1 MQSRVVV
8 TRSLEHELRFICSDE
23 QAFQCLQFVDTR
35 PAMPATELSIV
46 EIDVKAVDEGYSLSG
61 PDILREG
68 AYSDLLDMAHSII
81 RHFLLIEVTEGL
93 LLHAASMNVCGQ
105 NILLVGE
112 KSAGKTTLAL
122 SALGK
127 GHQVFGDEHVFIN
140 DTCAMTRPRTLRIKE
155 TSIALLPELE
165 EKILNCRSF
174 TNWDG
179 SELYSYEPSSDAFAW
194 HLEPY
199 DVDHL
204 IHICPNHGGQSYLKN
219 IDKNQMFPIAM
230 EQSFLPPDNQ
240 GHAIACLWNVLGK
253 AALWQLDVGDLET
266 ALNALKSLSKL
277 ENPSASI

>member
-1 MQSRVVV
+1 
-8 TRSLEHELRFICSDE
+8 
-23 QAFQCLQFVDTR
+23 
-35 PAMPATELSIV
+35 
-46 EIDVKAVDEGYSLSG
+46 
-61 PDILREG
+61 
-68 AYSDLLDMAHSII
+68 MAHSII
-81 RHFLLIEVTEGL
+81 RHFLLMEVSEGL

-122 SALGK
+122 SALSK

-155 TSIALLPELE
+155 TSIALLPTLE

-179 SELYSYEPSSDAFAW
+179 SKLYSYEPSSDAFAW

-204 IHICPNHGGQSYLKN
+204 IHICPNHGGRSNLKN
-219 IDKNQMFPIAM
+219 IDKNKIFPIAM

-240 GHAIACLWNVLGK
+240 GHAIACLWNVLGN
-253 AALWQLDVGDLET
+253 ATLWQLSVGNLEE
-266 ALNALKSLSKL
+266 AVNALKSLSKIL
-277 ENPSASI
+277 KVD